1 MYSWFVRWYF
11 NEGFEYEVEACKA
24 KFEEIS
30 NDIKSWIQLR
40 KKKKKNLAFHESY
53 NSFLH
58 TVSKNCME
66 VMSFIFI
73 SSSKHRNVAAC
84 EDSLIFENIN
94 VLNSLTERM

>member
-40 KKKKKNLAFHESY
+40 KKK
-53 NSFLH
+53 
-58 TVSKNCME
+58 
-66 VMSFIFI
+66 
-73 SSSKHRNVAAC
+73 
-84 EDSLIFENIN
+84 
-94 VLNSLTERM
+94 